1 MQNLKR
7 PIVFGESTLGN
18 QNVAATQGKPAFD
31 SPLAK
36 PKTKESQ
43 SADLNAWLKLSTDNK
58 INVKNSWDIG
68 LIDSFYDMNLLK
80 EGDSINFQRA
90 SCTLDGCVNI
100 YTKRIDSVDSDT
112 KRLYTSV
119 VDNKDGGDIIG
130 GEEETLKKA
139 KKVRRCVHQQD
150 IRSIL
155 LETLWRRKL
164 PP

>member
-1 MQNLKR
+1 MQKR
-7 PIVFGESTLGN
+7 PVFGEATL
-18 QNVAATQGKPAFD
+18 ATINTPLPSNKKTFD
-31 SPLAK
+31 SPLVEK
-36 PKTKESQ
+36 PLASREDLPKAQ

-119 VDNKDGGDIIG
+119 VDHKDNGDLALG
-130 GEEETLKKA
+130 DDEVVKKP
-139 KKVRRCVHQQD
+139 KKVRR
-150 IRSIL
+150 
-155 LETLWRRKL
+155 ETSHH
-164 PP
+164 